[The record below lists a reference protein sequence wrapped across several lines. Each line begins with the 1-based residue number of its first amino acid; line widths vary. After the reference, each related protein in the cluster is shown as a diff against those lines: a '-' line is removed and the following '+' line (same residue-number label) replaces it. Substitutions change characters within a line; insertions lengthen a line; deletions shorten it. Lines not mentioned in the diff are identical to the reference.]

1 MLPELAQGVDVSALL
16 AAAASV
22 EACCQ
27 DTEPWPLW
35 PDARLQQFLCV
46 LAHVSLCGRSAAR
59 PLQPSPL
66 LPDAHLQQLLCD
78 LARTSF
84 CVGSFSVSHPAWGA
98 AAAGLDAPMTCC
110 VLAHLLLL
118 LAPRG

>member
-1 MLPELAQGVDVSALL
+1 MQVCSLVPAGYHHCLPAGTPKLPELAQSVDISGLL

-46 LAHVSLCGRSAAR
+46 LAHVSLSAEV
-59 PLQPSPL
+59 L
-66 LPDAHLQQLLCD
+66 LRLNTPGLCC
-78 LARTSF
+78 LMPACSSS
-84 CVGSFSVSHPAWGA
+84 CVNCPA
-98 AAAGLDAPMTCC
+98 
-110 VLAHLLLL
+110 
-118 LAPRG
+118 